1 MASNTI
7 TVVGNLTRDPEL
19 RYTQSGKAT
28 VTVGIA
34 VNRRYQVNG
43 EWQEA
48 TTYMNVVAWDQLA
61 ENVAASL
68 TKGTRVLVTGR
79 LDVREYEAREGGKRT
94 SVDIAADE
102 IGPTLRW
109 ATVTVERTPPKGGGE
124 GGGSARAK
132 LHAQVAHPL
141 QRQPTTVTTPT
152 KNHSDQR
159 LVRKLHYPSVIHVST

>member
-1 MASNTI
+1 M
-7 TVVGNLTRDPEL
+7 
-19 RYTQSGKAT
+19 
-28 VTVGIA
+28 GIA

-124 GGGSARAK
+124 GGGSA
-132 LHAQVAHPL
+132 P
-141 QRQPTTVTTPT
+141 RQAPRSGGASSSAPA
-152 KNHSDQR
+152 NDG
-159 LVRKLHYPSVIHVST
+159 YYADEEPF

>member
-1 MASNTI
+1 MASNINTI

-19 RYTQSGKAT
+19 RYTQAGKAT

-34 VNRRYQVNG
+34 VNRSYQQNG
-43 EWQEA
+43 EWKEV

-68 TKGTRVLVTGR
+68 TKGTRIVATGR

-94 SVDIAADE
+94 SVDIVVDE

-109 ATVTVERTPPKGGGE
+109 ATVTVERTPAKGGGE
-124 GGGSARAK
+124 GGGSA
-132 LHAQVAHPL
+132 P
-141 QRQPTTVTTPT
+141 RQAPRGNAAPAAPAG
-152 KNHSDQR
+152 DDG
-159 LVRKLHYPSVIHVST
+159 YYADEEPF

>member
-43 EWQEA
+43 EWQEQ
-48 TTYMNVVAWDQLA
+48 TSYMNVVAWDQLA
-61 ENVAASL
+61 ENIAASL
-68 TKGTRVLVTGR
+68 TKGTRILVTGR
-79 LDVREYEAREGGKRT
+79 LDIREYEAREGGKRT
-94 SVDIAADE
+94 AVDIVADE

-109 ATVTVERTPPKGGGE
+109 ATVTVERQGGQGGSRGGE
-124 GGGSARAK
+124 GGASRPAARQA
-132 LHAQVAHPL
+132 APAADDGYYADEEPF
-141 QRQPTTVTTPT
+141 
-152 KNHSDQR
+152 
-159 LVRKLHYPSVIHVST
+159 

>member
-1 MASNTI
+1 MASSINSI

-34 VNRRYQVNG
+34 VNRSFQQNG
-43 EWQEA
+43 EWKEA
-48 TTYMNVVAWDQLA
+48 VTYMNVVAWDQLA

-68 TKGTRVLVTGR
+68 TKGTRIVATGR
-79 LDVREYEAREGGKRT
+79 LDVREFEAREGGKRT
-94 SVDIAADE
+94 SVDIVVDE

-124 GGGSARAK
+124 GGGSA
-132 LHAQVAHPL
+132 P
-141 QRQPTTVTTPT
+141 RQTPRSSGAPTSAPA
-152 KNHSDQR
+152 DDG
-159 LVRKLHYPSVIHVST
+159 YYADEEPF

>member
-43 EWQEA
+43 EWQEQ

-61 ENVAASL
+61 ENIAASL
-68 TKGTRVLVTGR
+68 TKGARIMASGR
-79 LDVREYEAREGGKRT
+79 LDVREYEGRDGAKRT
-94 SVDIAADE
+94 SVDIVADE
-102 IGPTLRW
+102 VGPTLRW
-109 ATVTVERTPPKGGGE
+109 ATVTIEKTPSRGDGGG
-124 GGGSARAK
+124 GAQRPARGPAP
-132 LHAQVAHPL
+132 AAEEPFYGDEE
-141 QRQPTTVTTPT
+141 PF
-152 KNHSDQR
+152 
-159 LVRKLHYPSVIHVST
+159 

>member
-1 MASNTI
+1 
-7 TVVGNLTRDPEL
+7 
-19 RYTQSGKAT
+19 
-28 VTVGIA
+28 
-34 VNRRYQVNG
+34 
-43 EWQEA
+43 
-48 TTYMNVVAWDQLA
+48 MNVVAWDQLA

-124 GGGSARAK
+124 GGGSA
-132 LHAQVAHPL
+132 P
-141 QRQPTTVTTPT
+141 RQAPR
-152 KNHSDQR
+152 SGGA
-159 LVRKLHYPSVIHVST
+159 PSSAPANDGYYADEEPF

>member
-43 EWQEA
+43 EWQEQ

-61 ENVAASL
+61 ENIAASL
-68 TKGTRVLVTGR
+68 TKGARIMASGR
-79 LDVREYEAREGGKRT
+79 LDVREYEGRDGVKRT
-94 SVDIAADE
+94 SVDVVADE
-102 IGPTLRW
+102 VAATLRW
-109 ATVTVERTPPKGGGE
+109 ATVTIEKTPSRGE
-124 GGGSARAK
+124 GGATARPPRGPAP
-132 LHAQVAHPL
+132 AADEAFYGDEEPF
-141 QRQPTTVTTPT
+141 
-152 KNHSDQR
+152 
-159 LVRKLHYPSVIHVST
+159 

>member
-43 EWQEA
+43 EWQEQ
-48 TTYMNVVAWDQLA
+48 TSYMNVVAWDQLA
-61 ENVAASL
+61 ENIAASL
-68 TKGTRVLVTGR
+68 TKGARILVTGR
-79 LDVREYEAREGGKRT
+79 LDIREYEAREGGKRT
-94 SVDIAADE
+94 AVDIVADE

-109 ATVTVERTPPKGGGE
+109 ATVTIERQGGQ
-124 GGGSARAK
+124 GGSRGGDAPSSRPAARQSAP
-132 LHAQVAHPL
+132 A
-141 QRQPTTVTTPT
+141 
-152 KNHSDQR
+152 SDDG
-159 LVRKLHYPSVIHVST
+159 YYADEEPF